1 MGLQFNMSVQ
11 DLGYIQ
17 ATQDITLYPNYTEGC
32 RVFRDTFLAEAQAR
46 CPVRTGYLR
55 STISAH
61 STASSITC
69 MVGAEYAQYVEYG
82 TSRQSAQPYFEP
94 ALQIALATAQPYW
107 DKVES
112 EVIAQQRKLVKRG
125 RELEEQTEKLHKDG
139 VDDIERMDFETFR
152 GATLGAILL
161 GLFIGLMKII
171 LSTLREVF
179 SGEEKYQPDSNHS
192 GWSSMSSFIS
202 TF

>member
-1 MGLQFNMSVQ
+1 M
-11 DLGYIQ
+11 
-17 ATQDITLYPNYTEGC
+17 
-32 RVFRDTFLAEAQAR
+32 
-46 CPVRTGYLR
+46 
-55 STISAH
+55 
-61 STASSITC
+61 
-69 MVGAEYAQYVEYG
+69 
-82 TSRQSAQPYFEP
+82 
-94 ALQIALATAQPYW
+94 
-107 DKVES
+107 
-112 EVIAQQRKLVKRG
+112 KRG

-139 VDDIERMDFETFR
+139 VNDIERMDFETYR
-152 GATLGAILL
+152 GASLGAILL